1 MVAVATLIALIA
13 LVIEPLCASMF
24 ILKNT
29 WWGPNRELP
38 GFPLVDN
45 GIIVYWSSVAFN
57 VTNFASI
64 SLNEGPDFQ
73 DLTGNP
79 NYLFRLQ
86 KINLG
91 CVRAAFLSAA
101 GYASSSVLFNFGDPP
116 FTYDVY
122 TIAPFQVNCSL
133 NLMGCHFLVDGLFRS
148 HPQMEASM
156 AQQLLIRLPSRRTPT
171 AILW

>member
-1 MVAVATLIALIA
+1 MS
-13 LVIEPLCASMF
+13 CQASGLS
-24 ILKNT
+24 I
-29 WWGPNRELP
+29 
-38 GFPLVDN
+38 N

-79 NYLFRLQ
+79 NYPFRLQ
-86 KINLG
+86 KINVG
-91 CVRAAFLSAA
+91 CIRAAFLSAA
-101 GYASSSVLFNFGDPP
+101 GYAASSVLFNFGDPP

-133 NLMGCHFLVDGLFRS
+133 NLMGCHFLVDGSFRS

-156 AQQLLIRLPSRRTPT
+156 AQQLLIRLPSRRTPI